1 MLIFSEFAQVVIAV
15 SIVVVWVLRFDNIVL
30 EFEHFKISN
39 LLRNA
44 IGASKIAL
52 STLLVA
58 GIWYP
63 RLVLIPAILMGLL
76 MVGAQWT
83 HFRVRN
89 PLLKFVPSL
98 VLLILSAFVAVAH
111 A

>member
-1 MLIFSEFAQVVIAV
+1 MLIFSEFDQVVIAV